1 MRRLEM
7 KRFLRSR
14 RSPAANDAG
23 GAPPYQVLPSSDL
36 QPMVEAETQPRQKA
50 EPVSPAP
57 SEQGSEEVSSVE
69 DALAGAPEA
78 VPGRYE
84 ARENAGGWSVHDAE
98 TDDTAEV
105 HGYRLARM
113 NRARADS
120 LVEVLN
126 RGEARRRG
134 RNG

>member
-1 MRRLEM
+1 MPRLEM

-14 RSPAANDAG
+14 RGLPTNQTA
-23 GAPPYQVLPSSDL
+23 GAPLDQVPQADDL
-36 QPMVEAETQPRQKA
+36 QPPIEAETQPSQEA
-50 EPVSPAP
+50 ETVSSTP
-57 SEQGSEEVSSVE
+57 SEQASEEISSVE
-69 DALAGAPEA
+69 DALAGETDA

-84 ARENAGGWSVHDAE
+84 ARENADGWSVHDADTGE
-98 TDDTAEV
+98 TAEV

-113 NRARADS
+113 NRARAES

>member
-1 MRRLEM
+1 M

-14 RSPAANDAG
+14 RGPAGKESGDKPVNQ
-23 GAPPYQVLPSSDL
+23 APPGSDP
-36 QPMVEAETQPRQKA
+36 QPTVEAATPPRQAA
-50 EPVSPAP
+50 EPVSPTP
-57 SEQGSEEVSSVE
+57 VGQSSEEVSSVE
-69 DALAGAPEA
+69 DALTDASEA

-84 ARENAGGWSVHDAE
+84 ARENADGWSVHDAE

-113 NRARADS
+113 NRTRAES